1 MRHLLLSAI
10 LLAGCVSEDVEWEP
24 GTDGPRPEE
33 SPDFVI
39 LAASGHCLTN
49 CPAFPR
55 ENLVSQGT
63 AERIGDLLN
72 SYGWSVAIFQY
83 ADAFYNHLA
92 NGQAVLPY
100 SEEAPVQFGFLQ
112 MLADLQ
118 DIRDLW
124 IGEFQNPTG
133 IVLLGH
139 SHGVVWTHTLA
150 TLRSDVPIDFLIDL
164 DGDSHGW
171 ADEGDEF
178 VTGDGWGPIIE
189 QYTEAEGVIWDYPI
203 EQATD
208 AWQVSGLD
216 ELQDIEDIVPGHVA
230 WNLEVHGDSFTLRD
244 QDPNHRFDGT
254 DLGIIVGETNEE
266 HDRLDDPGSQSMDWV
281 LERMAEIIDGS

>member
-1 MRHLLLSAI
+1 MRHLLPALLLLS
-10 LLAGCVSEDVEWEP
+10 GCVSEGVDVEP
-24 GTDGPRPEE
+24 GTDGPRPTD

-63 AERIGDLLN
+63 AARIGDLLN
-72 SYGWSVAIFQY
+72 GYGWSVAVFEY

-92 NGQAVLPY
+92 DGTAVLPF

-164 DGDSHGW
+164 DGDSHAW
-171 ADEGDEF
+171 EDEGDEF
-178 VTGDGWGPIIE
+178 VAGDDWAPIIAE
-189 QYTEAEGVIWDYPI
+189 YTELEGVIWDYPI
-203 EQATD
+203 EEATD

-230 WNLEVHGDSFTLRD
+230 WNLEVHGGSFTL
-244 QDPNHRFDGT
+244 QDSEPNHRFDGT

-266 HDRLDDPGSQSMDWV
+266 HDRLDDPGSQSVEWV
-281 LERMAEIIDGS
+281 LEQMTAIIDGS